1 MKSHER
7 LHYMDN
13 IRAIALML
21 GIIYHASL
29 AYSPFMANIWF
40 TADSKNHAIFD
51 TLSHWLHLF
60 RMPVSFIIAGFFADH
75 LIEKKVSSHFHLIG
89 LKDSFYLYNL
99 FPDISR
105 VIFTRY

>member
-40 TADSKNHAIFD
+40 TADSQNHAIFD

-60 RMPVSFIIAGFFADH
+60 RMPLSFIIAGFFAGH
-75 LIEKKVSSHFHLIG
+75 LIEKKGIKSFSSHR
-89 LKDSFYLYNL
+89 LKRLVL
-99 FPDISR
+99 PL
-105 VIFTRY
+105 